1 MNKSQIWAILECVL
15 LLSQDQTQEQLI
27 KDFGFLPVIVKSA
40 LKLYIHLKSFELIGN
55 PFVNLIKRQCP
66 TAESLEIKFDKIK
79 PGDLK

>member
-40 LKLYIHLKSFELIGN
+40 LKLYIHLKSFELIGDVFPKLKTRN
-55 PFVNLIKRQCP
+55 QPP
-66 TAESLEIKFDKIK
+66 TESFENKFLNNKIK
-79 PGDLK
+79 